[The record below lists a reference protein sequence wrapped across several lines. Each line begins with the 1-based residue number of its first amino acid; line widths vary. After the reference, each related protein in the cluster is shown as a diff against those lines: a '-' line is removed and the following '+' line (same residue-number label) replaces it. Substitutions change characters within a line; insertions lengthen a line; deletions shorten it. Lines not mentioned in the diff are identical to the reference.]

1 MRLDKFLADM
11 GFGTRKEIKKAL
23 KKKPVLIDGRPI
35 KDGSYPVDE
44 DTIVYIDD
52 QPISYIKYEYYLLNK
67 PQGYVCAITDNR
79 YPVVMDL
86 IESWRHDLVP
96 VGRLDLDTEG
106 ALLITNDGDLNHRLL
121 SPKHHVQKKYYVEVE
136 KPLPANAGDQFSQP
150 MDLGDFVTQPAV
162 FEAIDDTRAYLTITE
177 GKFHQVKRMFEAIGC
192 PVTYLRRESFSILTL
207 EDLETGQYRALT
219 ANEIELLQNQ

>member
-1 MRLDKFLADM
+1 
-11 GFGTRKEIKKAL
+11 
-23 KKKPVLIDGRPI
+23 
-35 KDGSYPVDE
+35 
-44 DTIVYIDD
+44 
-52 QPISYIKYEYYLLNK
+52 
-67 PQGYVCAITDNR
+67 
-79 YPVVMDL
+79 
-86 IESWRHDLVP
+86 
-96 VGRLDLDTEG
+96 
-106 ALLITNDGDLNHRLL
+106 
-121 SPKHHVQKKYYVEVE
+121 
-136 KPLPANAGDQFSQP
+136 